1 MKNPL
6 LRPWLTEKS
15 TGLTE
20 KKGQYVF
27 IVKPDADKA
36 DIKIAVEKK
45 FGVEVKSVRT
55 INCLGKSRSQNTR
68 RGLITGKKSDW
79 KKAVITLKKDQSID
93 YYSGSTQKSE
103 G

>member
-20 KKGQYVF
+20 QKGQYVF
-27 IVKPDADKA
+27 KVKPDADKE
-36 DIKIAVEKK
+36 DIKKAIEQK
-45 FGVEVKSVRT
+45 FGVQVKSVRT
-55 INCLGKSRSQNTR
+55 INCLGKSRVQHTR
-68 RGLITGKKSDW
+68 KGLITAKKSDW
-79 KKAVITLKKDQSID
+79 KKAVVTLAKGQAID
-93 YYSGSTQKSE
+93 YYSGSAQKSE

>member
-1 MKNPL
+1 MINPL
-6 LRPWLTEKS
+6 LRPLLTEKS

-27 IVKPDADKA
+27 VVKTDADKI
-36 DIKIAVEKK
+36 DIKKAVEKK

-55 INCLGKSRSQNTR
+55 ANCLGKSRAQNTK
-68 RGLITGKKSDW
+68 RGRIFGKKSDW
-79 KKAVITLKKDQSID
+79 KKAIITLEKGQSID
-93 YYSGSTQKSE
+93 YYSSTAQKSE